1 MDVRPQTDV
10 AGGGVSV
17 SVELKVCGAGASGEE
32 EMQCGGDEE
41 EADRAD
47 PVSDAAGPVFL
58 REEAGENDEG
68 FGGAADFAVDV
79 EDFVGE
85 VVEEVADG
93 GGMAVVRGL
102 AAMGTVWAMQIGSA
116 VCAIATVGAGG
127 NARDDRRNEG
137 SDMRSVGQNIN
148 PGIEFT
154 GWSGAAGDCAAIAV
168 AFELVEASPVL
179 G

>member
-1 MDVRPQTDV
+1 M
-10 AGGGVSV
+10 
-17 SVELKVCGAGASGEE
+17 ELKVCWTCAGGKE
-32 EMQCGGDEE
+32 EMQRGGDEE
-41 EADRAD
+41 EAERAD

-58 REEAGENDEG
+58 CEEAGGNDEG

-137 SDMRSVGQNIN
+137 SDKRSVGQNIN
-148 PGIEFT
+148 PGTEFT
-154 GWSGAAGDCAAIAV
+154 GWCGDAGDCAAIAWS
-168 AFELVEASPVL
+168 FELVEASPVL